1 MAIKRGQ
8 VSDVI
13 QPLCVSDHKGF
24 VIKVLVRGLIKDQA
38 ALGEL
43 QPFKRGGNIAHFG
56 RLCTPGP
63 EGQID

>member
-1 MAIKRGQ
+1 
-8 VSDVI
+8 
-13 QPLCVSDHKGF
+13 VSDHKGF

-56 RLCTPGP
+56 RLCTPRP
-63 EGQID
+63 EDQIN